1 MSKTLLLDV
10 DGVLV
15 RDRLLLSHVRDNAVQ
30 YVRSKVPQSKN
41 PQRLNAYLLKTYGH
55 TAIGL
60 QKTFGI
66 DASDFDAKV
75 YDRKLIDHLW
85 SVLSG
90 TDFQQD
96 AEIIHDIAKRGQWKV
111 RLFSNSPLEWTLP
124 VALAI
129 SDHVGIHDHEYMKPK
144 GLAYKD
150 FSPLEMYMFVDDQV
164 KNLRP
169 VKDLPNWRPVHFQP
183 EFDPSRP
190 EFMTIGSIW
199 EIELASSVFLDPVHD
214 VYDHSTGSH
223 TP

>member
-15 RDRLLLSHVRDNAVQ
+15 RDRLLLSHVRDNVAH

-55 TAIGL
+55 TALGL
-60 QKTFGI
+60 QKAFGI
-66 DASDFDAKV
+66 DASDFDARV

-90 TDFQQD
+90 TEFQQD
-96 AEIIHDIAKRGQWKV
+96 AEIIHDIAKRGKWKV
-111 RLFSNSPLEWTLP
+111 QLFSNSPNVWTIP

-129 SDHVGIHDHEYMKPK
+129 SDHVGIHEHDYLKPN

-150 FSPLEMYMFVDDQV
+150 FSPSELYMFIDDQV

-169 VKDLPNWRPVHFQP
+169 VKDFPNWRPIHFEP
-183 EFDPSRP
+183 ELNPSRP
-190 EFMTIGSIW
+190 EFMTIGTMW
-199 EIELASSVFLDPVHD
+199 EVELASNVFLDPVQD
-214 VYDHSTGSH
+214 ILEV
-223 TP
+223 